1 MDNSP
6 QIPEERKRRIQRI
19 LGTFLYYAC
28 AVECTMLP
36 ALDII
41 SGQQANP
48 THNTEASIT
57 HFLYYVATNPTTIVQ
72 YKAIDMVL
80 HIDSHAAYLS
90 KPQAHSPTGGHY
102 YLRFLTANPKKSQNL
117 PPPANVPIHT

>member
-1 MDNSP
+1 
-6 QIPEERKRRIQRI
+6 
-19 LGTFLYYAC
+19 
-28 AVECTMLP
+28 MLTP
-36 ALDII
+36 LNKIAE
-41 SGQQANP
+41 QQADP
-48 THNTEASIT
+48 TQNTEAEIT
-57 HFLYYVATNPTTIVQ
+57 LLLEYADTNPNAIVQ